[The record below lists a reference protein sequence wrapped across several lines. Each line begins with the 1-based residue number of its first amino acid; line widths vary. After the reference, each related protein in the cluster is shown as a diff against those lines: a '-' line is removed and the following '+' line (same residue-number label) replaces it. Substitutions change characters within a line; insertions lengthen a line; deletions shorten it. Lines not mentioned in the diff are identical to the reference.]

1 MDENEDMEGGTILPG
16 ASLDEDEDDGALE
29 NGQDKMVTGD
39 PIGDDAF
46 EDEEGE
52 PVGIICFWSEKA
64 LANSCIDEEWKN
76 YQISEVKISDFL
88 ENWCVGMSNDELIVG
103 TNFDRNL
110 FGYEIEPLDLI
121 LEVTTELKSQN
132 KNVEFRKFDNIDDL
146 KNQVENSIR

>member
-1 MDENEDMEGGTILPG
+1 MFQDHLTLKSRHEKFVQKICETEVVY
-16 ASLDEDEDDGALE
+16 ALE
-29 NGQDKMVTGD
+29 NDEGFATSSSNN
-39 PIGDDAF
+39 F

-52 PVGIICFWSEKA
+52 PVGIICFWSEKE